1 MMKIIV
7 LLLAAASCAETP
19 IQKNTYHNET
29 FNQYVVSSAKDDP
42 IYRSIVLLKNPKHH
56 SLATGVVFKNINN
69 NSYILS
75 AKHFCKRR
83 GIKVDVLSVQDSK
96 NQREE
101 FYAKVVYVDKK
112 FDVCILRAYDTAKL
126 FLPVKL
132 AKKPPKIGDRVMTIG
147 APGGIFPTKTEG
159 YVVGYN
165 LLGDLDEEGSEA
177 NALVTSIPVSSGN
190 SGGAIYNEKYELVG
204 ILKAVSTEYHHS
216 SIGVHLDTVKRAIK
230 RYFKK

>member
-1 MMKIIV
+1 MIRIAVLFLMM
-7 LLLAAASCAETP
+7 AACAETP
-19 IQKNTYHNET
+19 IQKNIYHNET
-29 FNQYVVSSAKDDP
+29 FNHYTVSSAKDDP
-42 IYRSIVLLKNPKHH
+42 IFHSIVLLKNPKHR

-83 GIKVDVLSVQDSK
+83 GIKIDVLAVQNSK
-96 NQREE
+96 NQRDE
-101 FYAKVVYVDKK
+101 YYSKVVYVDKK
-112 FDVCILRAYDTAKL
+112 FDICILRAYDTGKS

-132 AKKPPKIGDRVMTIG
+132 AKKAPKIGDRVMTIG

-177 NALVTSIPVSSGN
+177 NALVTSMPVSSGN

-204 ILKAVSTEYHHS
+204 ILKAVSVEYHHS
-216 SIGVHLDTVKRAIK
+216 SIGVHLDTVKRAVK